1 MDWKRWRTVVSKA
14 HGYGGSKNSGQEFPI
29 QEVEF
34 LSLLLLLLHP
44 YLVSFIWVPR
54 LEKQEEEEEEE
65 QIVES

>member
-1 MDWKRWRTVVSKA
+1 
-14 HGYGGSKNSGQEFPI
+14 
-29 QEVEF
+29 VEF